1 MKTCYK
7 CSASACLKRSKNG
20 NFACKNCFILE
31 FEQEINDLV
40 ISKKLFERGE
50 TIAIG
55 VSGGKGSFYTLLYED
70 SSVVS
75 YVLNELNNRYDYGW
89 NLVLVAI
96 DEGIKGYRDDSLKA
110 VVVTQKS
117 LNIPLQILSYKVIMQ
132 TTPPKLL

>member
-7 CSASACLKRSKNG
+7 CCGSASLKRSKNG

-31 FEQEINDLV
+31 FEQEINDLI

-55 VSGGKGSFYTLLYED
+55 VSGGKD

-75 YVLNELNNRYDYGW
+75 YVLNALNNRYNYGW

-110 VVVTQKS
+110 VVLTQKS
-117 LNIPLQILSYKVIMQ
+117 LNIPLQILSYKVFVIFFKIM
-132 TTPPKLL
+132 KLLTGQWMK